1 MLRNRSRS
9 LGYEGL
15 SGTVNDGIYDCP
27 KEFDKTVVF
36 RTRSG
41 KILAVFSVALA
52 IDVPSKAKTSVLA
65 YYYLLCPNLVKAP

>member
-1 MLRNRSRS
+1 M
-9 LGYEGL
+9 
-15 SGTVNDGIYDCP
+15 NDGIYDCP

-65 YYYLLCPNLVKAP
+65 YYYLLFVSEFGESTVTLRVTGRQVLLTGT